1 MPVFIN
7 GRARSYPDINSCLDE
22 NPLGDPVKSLS
33 PSRRSRIEDYVSY
46 MRGELLLDGRLSIK
60 GACFIRCGEG
70 HIWCPNPS
78 NLLRVR
84 NKSWCAHKI
93 CSTKKILSQR
103 DGIRDIDA
111 VVREEIDS
119 LNFDWKSGDYV
130 NSRKESLVCACREC
144 GDLKKYSLEKLR
156 RFNRHCQLCADRV
169 YLYNVLAELDKRKIE
184 MILPVKSLQQRG
196 EYTFRCLASGCNHVW
211 TTYLYSVAPPAH
223 GGEVSKRLGTG
234 CARCNGTNPNISDK
248 EFELKI
254 EELLKKWEGSLQGM
268 KWRERKDGSRFRVA
282 TVQCGEKGHQPFNR
296 TINQL
301 ENGLWCREC
310 QSSGQNESYA
320 RCIFEQLTGY
330 AFPKQRPKWLVFNS
344 KKVLELDGYCL
355 ELGIAFEHQGLQ
367 HYQYVP
373 FFHRGPK
380 SLERQKLY
388 DQFKVGKC
396 REQGI
401 TLVITDDRWSLTEL
415 ESQIRAALSAQ
426 RPEIPIKT
434 QRINFDGV
442 EIGRSRERKR
452 YLENARRVAREKHG
466 KCLSTIYYRSDE
478 SLRFKCHVLEHNHWS
493 SSYSS
498 VVAQETWC
506 PDCMN
511 LAMGAK
517 NRLPDEEIE
526 VRCNAMGANFEGV
539 LEFHERRDTPHVY
552 KIRYSK
558 CGHRDEVS
566 AQQLRDQ
573 RKCKFCPNPDRGG
586 AQRLDISDAIKLA
599 RSRGGVC
606 LSECYINSS
615 TKLLWKCKQGHLWPA
630 SYNSVRGGKS
640 KKGSWCP
647 VCSGRSEQRVDVTT
661 FLKDEKD
668 AYVAFFSST
677 NLT

>member
-33 PSRRSRIEDYVSY
+33 SSRRSRIEDYVSY

-78 NLLRVR
+78 NLLRVK

-93 CSTKKILSQR
+93 CSTKRILSQR

-196 EYTFRCLASGCNHVW
+196 EYTFRCLTSGCNHVW

-223 GGEVSKRLGTG
+223 GGKVSKRLGTG
-234 CARCNGTNPNISDK
+234 CARCNGTNPNTSDE
-248 EFELKI
+248 EFELKV
-254 EELLKKWEGSLQGM
+254 EELLKKWGGTIQSL
-268 KWRERKDGSRFRVA
+268 KWQRRGKKQRQRVA
-282 TVQCGEKGHQPFNR
+282 VIRCGEKGHVPFNR

-301 ENGLWCREC
+301 EKGLWCAGC
-310 QSSGQNESYA
+310 HNSGQNEAYT
-320 RCIFEQLTGY
+320 RYILEQLTRCE
-330 AFPKQRPKWLVFNS
+330 FPKQRPDWLIFNS
-344 KKVLELDGYCL
+344 KRRLELDGYCT
-355 ELGIAFEHQGLQ
+355 ELALAFEHQGLQ
-367 HYQYVP
+367 HFEYVP
-373 FFHRGPK
+373 FFHRGKK
-380 SLERQKLY
+380 SFERQLAY
-388 DQFKVGKC
+388 DQFKKDKC
-396 REQGI
+396 RDRKV
-401 TLVITDDRWSLTEL
+401 TLIVTDDRWSLDQL
-415 ESQIRAALSAQ
+415 ERNIRDLLRVE
-426 RPEIPIKT
+426 RPDIAITK
-434 QRINFDGV
+434 QKINFDGLV
-442 EIGRSRERKR
+442 IGRSRERQK
-452 YLENARRVAREKHG
+452 YLENVRRIATEKQG
-466 KCLSTIYYRSDE
+466 KCLSNVYFSNSTHLS
-478 SLRFKCHVLEHNHWS
+478 FKCHVLEHDPWS

-498 VVAQETWC
+498 IVDQGTWC
-506 PDCMN
+506 PICRNFDIGEKN
-511 LAMGAK
+511 KLALDEVESRCKRMGAD
-517 NRLPDEEIE
+517 L
-526 VRCNAMGANFEGV
+526 EGV
-539 LEFHERRDTPHVY
+539 LEPFWRKHTAHIY

-558 CGHRDEVS
+558 CGHRDVVT

-573 RKCKFCPNPDRGG
+573 RKCKICPNPGRGG

-599 RSRGGVC
+599 GSRGGVC

-615 TKLLWKCKQGHLWPA
+615 TKLLWECKQGHLWPA

-647 VCSGRSEQRVDVTT
+647 VCSGRSEQRVDITT
-661 FLKDEKD
+661 FLKAEKD